1 MVDLNFS
8 SGGATS
14 APSLVVAAGPR
25 VSLYGGIKRAG
36 AGTSDFTRAL
46 KAGSAAQRRREQRDE
61 VDDEGSVDLFGGK
74 AKSKSKAT
82 AAREVDVKLDD
93 IDADRNISTGG
104 HLVMCVA
111 HRSDGKLIAIGTE
124 GGSVRICDAN
134 SRMTLRTFHSSKQ
147 QSGGGDR
154 KAIRSV
160 SWLRDGKRVAAGGD
174 DGVVRIWN
182 VSGGMKDG
190 GLGNRDG
197 ADVTLRGHGDRVTS
211 VKIISYRTEDV
222 NDHVGASKRKRLRD
236 ESFASPSEWSQLVVS
251 GSYDHTIRVWDTESR
266 VDAGEDRCVSIMHH
280 GDPVQALLVLPPVRS
295 GSFGGSGNKKKTKA
309 SKFDNLPLLVSA
321 GGTTLKVWNPFNGK
335 CLGTFAT
342 KHAKTITSLCLLD
355 ISHDD
360 MSEVD
365 GGDTEL
371 ISQRKRHILTG
382 GLDGL
387 LRIHSASNEDISS
400 GALPFLH
407 GMQLTD
413 PISALSIS
421 RDMSRLAIG
430 TTSGIVMVHQRRRLV
445 AAKQPSAE
453 EARRAEPRHGTYSYF
468 TRGAHE
474 RSHDPD
480 DYLLMHQKKQR
491 LAEYDVL
498 LRKFRYGDALDAVL
512 AKRQPQAVIA
522 VIEELGKRRGL
533 TIALSNRDEESL
545 DAILSFTI
553 RFIDNPQYTPHLIG
567 VAHILCD
574 IYGSLRGQ
582 SAAVDDL
589 FDKLRDKVTNECT
602 VQRNLLRLLG
612 QIDYVMTA
620 AETLTAEDQR

>member
-1 MVDLNFS
+1 
-8 SGGATS
+8 
-14 APSLVVAAGPR
+14 
-25 VSLYGGIKRAG
+25 
-36 AGTSDFTRAL
+36 
-46 KAGSAAQRRREQRDE
+46 
-61 VDDEGSVDLFGGK
+61 
-74 AKSKSKAT
+74 
-82 AAREVDVKLDD
+82 
-93 IDADRNISTGG
+93 
-104 HLVMCVA
+104 
-111 HRSDGKLIAIGTE
+111 
-124 GGSVRICDAN
+124 
-134 SRMTLRTFHSSKQ
+134 
-147 QSGGGDR
+147 
-154 KAIRSV
+154 
-160 SWLRDGKRVAAGGD
+160 
-174 DGVVRIWN
+174 
-182 VSGGMKDG
+182 
-190 GLGNRDG
+190 
-197 ADVTLRGHGDRVTS
+197 
-211 VKIISYRTEDV
+211 
-222 NDHVGASKRKRLRD
+222 
-236 ESFASPSEWSQLVVS
+236 
-251 GSYDHTIRVWDTESR
+251 
-266 VDAGEDRCVSIMHH
+266 MHH

-421 RDMSRLAIG
+421 RDMSRLARG

-498 LRKFRYGDALDAVL
+498 LRKFRYGEALDAVL